1 MSAHGDEHA
10 AALPSGLSK
19 PAQRALAQAG
29 YTRLGQLS
37 AVSASELLQLHGM
50 GPKAIA
56 VLESAL
62 AEAGLSLR
70 RDGTATPSAARR
82 RVPGQPGRLRT
93 TGPSA
98 LAAGGGGC
106 YTWTCQGNDDRRFR
120 YVDLTSCAWA

>member
-1 MSAHGDEHA
+1 MSPGGGSGLLSVGHGPNAEEDALSAHGDEHA

-70 RDGTATPSAARR
+70 RD
-82 RVPGQPGRLRT
+82 
-93 TGPSA
+93 
-98 LAAGGGGC
+98 
-106 YTWTCQGNDDRRFR
+106 
-120 YVDLTSCAWA
+120 